1 MAEHTK
7 KIKPDRARKLLE
19 REKPH
24 KQTIE
29 RLKSDNGINN
39 IELSNTVNPSYFPKW
54 GANTVFW

>member
-39 IELSNTVNPSYFPKW
+39 IELSNTVNPSYFPK
-54 GANTVFW
+54 